1 MCLVSHLQQSKSHLH
16 VFQCVFFPWF
26 SKVSNISFYT
36 NMVFCCD
43 FRQTSIYKLS
53 IILESIHIQ
62 NQFWL
67 CISGTKHSLSDNMR
81 VRTSTFTCMI
91 QCLCQLSEFWLKHI
105 IYLVGHNPP
114 PYILCGD
121 FYLKNRLGSITDT
134 KNIFFRDTDTENL
147 KCIFFITCALTESP
161 LHHYHSKLCH
171 IFSNDNL

>member
-1 MCLVSHLQQSKSHLH
+1 MLCVWFPICNNQNH
-16 VFQCVFFPWF
+16 VYTFFNVFFPWF

-43 FRQTSIYKLS
+43 FRQTPIYKLS
-53 IILESIHIQ
+53 IILESIHIH

-67 CISGTKHSLSDNMR
+67 CISGTKHSLSENIR

-134 KNIFFRDTDTENL
+134 KNFF
-147 KCIFFITCALTESP
+147 F
-161 LHHYHSKLCH
+161 
-171 IFSNDNL
+171 